1 MVKLKAYF
9 EATWDELVNK
19 VSWPTWQELQSSAIL
34 VMVASELIAFIIW
47 LMDTVFSKTMKF
59 FYDMM
64 S

>member
-1 MVKLKAYF
+1 MMRLNAYF
-9 EATWDELVNK
+9 KATWDELVNK

-34 VMVASELIAFIIW
+34 VMVASALIAFIIW